1 MSTSLDT
8 PTSAA
13 GSWDRFRVL
22 LDEHRADCVR
32 QREEALAEC
41 AQSVPDPVAQRR
53 SADLQVTIDEI
64 DAALAR
70 IAVGTYGRCHRLPDG
85 DPGGA
90 AGAAPVRGHVRLL
103 HGCPLTCPHVVVR
116 RPRHGPARRATSPS
130 SVPGWSGRPPPGSCG
145 RAAHE
150 SPCTSG
156 TGSRRGLVGNA
167 GRLTR
172 PWWRRCPGPPF
183 DPLR

>member
-70 IAVGTYGRCHRLPDG
+70 IAVGTYGRCTGCRTEIPEERLELRPFAG
-85 DPGGA
+85 TCVSCTGA
-90 AGAAPVRGHVRLL
+90 R
-103 HGCPLTCPHVVVR
+103 
-116 RPRHGPARRATSPS
+116 
-130 SVPGWSGRPPPGSCG
+130 
-145 RAAHE
+145 
-150 SPCTSG
+150 
-156 TGSRRGLVGNA
+156 
-167 GRLTR
+167 
-172 PWWRRCPGPPF
+172 
-183 DPLR
+183 

>member
-53 SADLQVTIDEI
+53 SVDLQVTIDEI

-70 IAVGTYGRCHRLPDG
+70 IAVGTYGRCTGCQTKIPEERLELRPFAG
-85 DPGGA
+85 TCVSCTGA
-90 AGAAPVRGHVRLL
+90 R
-103 HGCPLTCPHVVVR
+103 
-116 RPRHGPARRATSPS
+116 
-130 SVPGWSGRPPPGSCG
+130 
-145 RAAHE
+145 
-150 SPCTSG
+150 
-156 TGSRRGLVGNA
+156 
-167 GRLTR
+167 
-172 PWWRRCPGPPF
+172 
-183 DPLR
+183 